1 MSEINLQDIFI
12 KKLKVKYLKKY
23 IINQINM
30 LKKLKKTYI
39 QIGGN
44 TANMHETQINTPYE
58 MGNKEINTPYEK
70 GSNTINTPYEKGDK
84 EIDEGDDLNK
94 PMRRE
99 GEQIRIL
106 GFSSFFQDAPNIIS
120 RSINIYLRIDTI
132 MNQLKD
138 ISETYDESGN
148 IKSILQLITNLT
160 AAIKIFITLYGTVM
174 KIFSGKW
181 NQKIIDEIKEFERKM
196 DKKRPPKQD
205 EEHWKNFYSLI
216 HEFSDNIKKSHE
228 FSDNIKKSHPEMKVD
243 SKILSG
249 GGGDEDDSITIST
262 IKDGESD
269 TKSGEVSPQTAVEL
283 SALIIQTIKV
293 LNEVTARSKIISTQI
308 VPGVFEQYGNPF
320 DKINKAITNAI
331 NIGIE
336 TVKMAIPGAAQII
349 APLNILNDITKN
361 ADLILS
367 MIEANLVLIEEVL
380 KDNLE
385 YDEKLK
391 KWIVP
396 LLEHSKVWLEL
407 AKNSPEV
414 QKLLQAAANNIA
426 DNAINDTIKPSDEI
440 FDSGTLSRALLRDL
454 QRELNKSFEKTIAP

>member
-1 MSEINLQDIFI
+1 QDIFI

-196 DKKRPPKQD
+196 
-205 EEHWKNFYSLI
+205 
-216 HEFSDNIKKSHE
+216 
-228 FSDNIKKSHPEMKVD
+228 
-243 SKILSG
+243 
-249 GGGDEDDSITIST
+249 
-262 IKDGESD
+262 
-269 TKSGEVSPQTAVEL
+269 
-283 SALIIQTIKV
+283 
-293 LNEVTARSKIISTQI
+293 
-308 VPGVFEQYGNPF
+308 
-320 DKINKAITNAI
+320 
-331 NIGIE
+331 
-336 TVKMAIPGAAQII
+336 
-349 APLNILNDITKN
+349 
-361 ADLILS
+361 
-367 MIEANLVLIEEVL
+367 
-380 KDNLE
+380 
-385 YDEKLK
+385 
-391 KWIVP
+391 
-396 LLEHSKVWLEL
+396 
-407 AKNSPEV
+407 
-414 QKLLQAAANNIA
+414 
-426 DNAINDTIKPSDEI
+426 
-440 FDSGTLSRALLRDL
+440 
-454 QRELNKSFEKTIAP
+454 